1 MKRKRLLAVLV
12 LAGAA
17 SVAGIV
23 SFFVLT
29 DRNVLAPFAGIAALV
44 AVVCALVP
52 VWMQHR

>member
-1 MKRKRLLAVLV
+1 VKRKRLLAVLV